1 MSSESQQV
9 QPQLG
14 AQGEGTGG
22 KASAPEAPQT
32 PVERLSRRLVPWL
45 IRRRRGVLLAAILLG
60 LVGTFFSARL
70 YSDLRSE
77 VEELLPSDAPSVVAA
92 KRWGPKLHTVTHLSV
107 VVEGKDPKA
116 LQRFAEALAER
127 LKALPPNEVESVEY
141 RTDADAA
148 FLKRFGLLYVNTEDL
163 RTVLER
169 VRARVAWEKRH
180 ANPLLVDLLGE
191 EEQPP
196 SLDFSDMEKKYAA
209 GQNALA
215 HFRDGYYQTPEGNL
229 LALVIRPPELATG
242 YSFNKSLL
250 DHVRQAVTA
259 LDPHSFDPTMS
270 VGYTGDVTSLV
281 EEQESLM
288 EDLVSS
294 TVVVLVFVLGALWL
308 FFRHWPAIGAIVGS
322 LAAGCAV
329 TFGLSYFLVG
339 HLNANTAFLGS
350 IVVGNGINVAIIIVA
365 RYLEER
371 RSGTA
376 VDEAI
381 RVAWRSTLAA
391 TFVAAFAAGLAYLS
405 LAVTNFRGF
414 NQFGIIGAVGMATC
428 WLSAVLL
435 LPPLLSVIEAWKP
448 LDLSDT
454 RTESRVWGWLGQ
466 VVVRR
471 RALLQGLSLVLIA
484 LSTVAVTRYRGELIE
499 YDVAKLRSQK
509 GLTQGAVY
517 WGHRL
522 DQIFKVYLTPVV
534 IMGDTPEDL
543 DKVIATLEKRRAAL
557 GPNDPLREVRTIHTA
572 IPFEQDQKIPLLKEL
587 RGELSDARIAQLSP
601 EQRAKVEQF
610 RPPEDVQP
618 VTLQDLPKSA
628 RLSLTERDGTAG
640 RVALAFP
647 RKLGSLDSKDLNE
660 IKDLVRGSIQESGA
674 HAQAVSQSLLFADI
688 ASSIVQDGPLA
699 TGIALGVVALLVILV
714 FRRLS
719 PVIMVLS
726 GLLLGVVWLIGI
738 GAAVH
743 VRVNF
748 LNFVV
753 LPITFGIGVDYA
765 VNIVQRYRI
774 EGRGSLPRVIRETG
788 SAVALCSCTTIIG
801 YASLL
806 VADNR
811 ALAGFGLLASLGE
824 LTCISAALFALP
836 AWMIYREQR
845 QKAKTPA

>member
-1 MSSESQQV
+1 
-9 QPQLG
+9 
-14 AQGEGTGG
+14 
-22 KASAPEAPQT
+22 
-32 PVERLSRRLVPWL
+32 
-45 IRRRRGVLLAAILLG
+45 VLLAAILLG
-60 LVGTFFSARL
+60 LVGTFFSVLL

-77 VEELLPSDAPSVVAA
+77 VEELLPADAPSVVAA
-92 KRWGPKLHTVTHLSV
+92 KRWGPKLHDVTHLSV
-107 VVEGKDPKA
+107 VLEGKDPKA
-116 LQRFAEALAER
+116 LQRFADALAAR
-127 LKALPPNEVESVEY
+127 LKALPPNEVEAVEY

-148 FLKRFGLLYVNTEDL
+148 FLKRFGLLYVDTEDL

-169 VRARVAWEKRH
+169 IRARVAWEKRR

-196 SLDFSDMEKKYAA
+196 SLDFSDLEKKYAS
-209 GQNALA
+209 GQGALS

-229 LALVIRPPELATG
+229 LALIIRPPEIATG
-242 YSFNKSLL
+242 YSFNKKLL
-250 DHVRQAVTA
+250 DRVRQEVKA
-259 LDPHSFDPTMS
+259 LDPHSFDPAMR
-270 VGYTGDVTSLV
+270 VGYDGEVTSLV

-294 TVVVLVFVLGALWL
+294 TVVVLVFVMAALWL
-308 FFRHWPAIGAIVGS
+308 FFRHWPAIGAIFGS

-350 IVVGNGINVAIIIVA
+350 IVVGNGINVAIIVVA

-371 RSGTA
+371 RAGTA
-376 VDEAI
+376 VNEAI

-428 WLSAVLL
+428 WVSAVLL

-448 LDLSDT
+448 LDVSDT
-454 RTESRVWGWLGQ
+454 RTQSRVWSWLSQ
-466 VVVRR
+466 VVGRR
-471 RALLQGLSLVLIA
+471 RALLQGMSLVLVA
-484 LSTVAVTRYRGELIE
+484 LSTVAVLRYRGELIE
-499 YDVAKLRSQK
+499 YDVIKLRSQRSI
-509 GLTQGAVY
+509 TQGAVY
-517 WGHRL
+517 WGHQL
-522 DQIFKVYLTPVV
+522 DQIFKIYLTPVV
-534 IMGDTPEDL
+534 IMGETPEDL
-543 DKVIATLEKRRAAL
+543 DKVIATLEKRRVAL

-572 IPFEQDQKIPLLKEL
+572 IPFEQDQKIPLLQEL
-587 RGELSDARIAQLSP
+587 RGELTDERLAQLSP
-601 EQRAKVEQF
+601 DQRAKVEQF
-610 RPPEDVQP
+610 RPSEDVQP

-628 RLSLTERDGTAG
+628 RLALTERDGTVG
-640 RVALAFP
+640 RVALVFP
-647 RKLGSLDSKDLNE
+647 RHVGSLDSKSLNE
-660 IKDLVRGSIQESGA
+660 IKELVRGSIQESGA
-674 HAQAVSQSLLFADI
+674 QAQAVSQSLLFADI
-688 ASSIVQDGPLA
+688 VSAITRDGPMA
-699 TGIALGVVALLVILV
+699 TGIALGVVCLLVIVV
-714 FRRLS
+714 FRRVS

-726 GLLLGVVWLIGI
+726 GLLLGVAWLIGI
-738 GAAVH
+738 GAAAQ

-836 AWMIYREQR
+836 AWMIFREQR
-845 QKAKTPA
+845 QKPKSAAS